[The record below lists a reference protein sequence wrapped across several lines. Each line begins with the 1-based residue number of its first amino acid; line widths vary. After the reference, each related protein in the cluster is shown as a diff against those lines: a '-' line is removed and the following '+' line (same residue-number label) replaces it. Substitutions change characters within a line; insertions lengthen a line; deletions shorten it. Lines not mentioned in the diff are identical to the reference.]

1 MAQSLRD
8 IIKTNLDVPVRNI
21 FDTNYSSDALINA
34 AAAQYAKFEGKD
46 ISKFVPARKTEKL
59 WEWYSGRY
67 PSAKAET
74 SADRANSRNV
84 SRTTSEDTYDFHI
97 PYKAE
102 SFKRNLLGTTFPSS
116 EFIQHI
122 CAAFF
127 IGRETCNQLLTTY
140 GYLPL
145 HEKNLHNLAVYSVLS
160 NIDTLGGNPLE
171 LIRNRYF
178 KAREILIEICGND
191 PIVMQTIETLLL
203 AEELGARPDFT
214 EEHYLNYVRKNA
226 VYLTRRHSALLKEH
240 SRLVNVFQDLYD
252 IRRKMPLN
260 TRWSETEGVYS
271 LFSFVTL
278 FCLNLQYNNF
288 KDRLIKE
295 IRKDG
300 EVMERANRHPT
311 REIMILLWLYE
322 EFFRNSPPIL
332 CPPKYASVF
341 PKEYR
346 TVRTISPDETKT
358 ELDIHR
364 LLFGT
369 APSRGS
375 RKIRY
380 NRNPYT
386 ANVHF
391 DGPEAHRLINE
402 KLKNYGYNPLTL
414 NCKFDLLI
422 MKFFSLKIYQFWD
435 SGTAE
440 YSCDFFEEQQILL
453 RDDPDFSDAVFAY
466 EEYRVP
472 LALSMFFKILGYA
485 RKMGESLS
493 GEKNPKKHPR
503 EFLLECRLNSQI

>member
-1 MAQSLRD
+1 MVPSLRD
-8 IIKTNLDVPVRNI
+8 IIQTNLDAPVKTI
-21 FDTNYSSDALINA
+21 YDADYSHNLLLDA
-34 AAAQYAKFEGKD
+34 AAEQYTKFEEKD
-46 ISKFVPARKTEKL
+46 ISRFVPIRKIEKI
-59 WEWYSGRY
+59 WEWYSNRY
-67 PSAKAET
+67 PSEKAEN
-74 SADRANSRNV
+74 SADRANSRSV
-84 SRTTSEDTYDFHI
+84 SRTTSEETYDFHL
-97 PYKAE
+97 PYKYE
-102 SFKRNLLGTTFPSS
+102 TFKKNLLEKTFPSA

-127 IGRETCNQLLTTY
+127 IGRETCNQLLNAY

-145 HEKNLHNLAVYSVLS
+145 HEKNLHDLAVYSVLS
-160 NIDTLGGNPLE
+160 GIDPLSGNPLE

-178 KAREILIEICGND
+178 KAREILKNNYGD
-191 PIVMQTIETLLL
+191 STIVMQTIETAQLT
-203 AEELGARPDFT
+203 EELASRTDFT
-214 EEHYLNYVRKNA
+214 EEHYLTYVRKNA

-240 SRLVNVFQDLYD
+240 SRLVNIFQDLYD
-252 IRRKMPLN
+252 IRRKMPQN
-260 TRWSETEGVYS
+260 TRWSDAEGTHS
-271 LFSFVTL
+271 LFSFVTR

-322 EFFRNSPPIL
+322 EFFRNSPPIA
-332 CPPKYASVF
+332 CPPKYASAF
-341 PKEYR
+341 PKKYHTES
-346 TVRTISPDETKT
+346 SPDKTK
-358 ELDIHR
+358 LDIHR

-375 RKIRY
+375 KKIRY

-414 NCKFDLLI
+414 NCKFDLLL

-435 SGTAE
+435 SGAAE

-466 EEYRVP
+466 EEYHIP
-472 LALSMFFKILGYA
+472 LALSMFFRILSYA
-485 RKMGESLS
+485 RSMGESFS
-493 GEKNPKKHPR
+493 WENNPKKQQR
-503 EFLLECRLNSQI
+503 TFLLECRLNSQI